1 MVFRVIK
8 TTLRRDATDKDLNA
22 LFLHESQQGTWQET
36 LMADLRLHNSQRT
49 AVMDSTFG
57 IALSPWTA
65 ELGLG
70 AKKAPSRDDHRSTN
84 IHVIISSIEH
94 LLPNMG
100 ALRWDT
106 PPEPHIGYL
115 NIIEPYVALAIT
127 FNSVSYRL
135 TRRLLRVHRTTKI

>member
-1 MVFRVIK
+1 
-8 TTLRRDATDKDLNA
+8 
-22 LFLHESQQGTWQET
+22 
-36 LMADLRLHNSQRT
+36 MADLRLHNSQRT

-106 PPEPHIGYL
+106 PGAPHW
-115 NIIEPYVALAIT
+115 
-127 FNSVSYRL
+127 
-135 TRRLLRVHRTTKI
+135 LLKHHRTLCGPRYHFQLSVIPFDKTTPSRS